1 MYGGSSKHGR
11 LGGGAGRGAG
21 AAKLGRASFPPPHRS
36 STPAANRLSLGGSNN
51 SRGGRNSA
59 PGTSASAAAPAV
71 EEKFSLVSGNNPV
84 AFSMIIRLVPDLV
97 EEIKRVEAQGGT
109 PRIKFDSFSNNPN
122 GNVIDVGGKEFRFT
136 WSRDGDLCDIYEERK
151 TGEDGNGLLVE
162 SGCAWRKVNVQRIL
176 DESTKNHVKRM
187 SEEAER
193 MHKSRK
199 AIVLE
204 QNPAMKNQLAQYDTT
219 ANCSWRN
226 FKHKKEPPSKKQKVE
241 PPQVPPKSAFKSGVS
256 SVTTAKGRPSSSPL
270 PSTPEKSASPFG
282 MLNIS
287 KTRASADETIPS
299 KVIIKD
305 KPTPSLDKETSIR
318 TSAAMET
325 AGKGS
330 GRARPTDL
338 QSLLITLLMENP
350 KGMSLK
356 ALEKGIGDSF
366 PNCAKKIESILK
378 KIANCQV
385 PGKYLLKPGVE
396 LESFKKPL
404 FESGSSP
411 EESLRQTPA
420 ADDICDQRPAQEP
433 EIKEKVSSIEME
445 EQGQGHFNAT
455 VGEELQAFQK
465 IDNQQQ
471 SPDLFGEKRASD
483 NSEARVASSTSSES
497 GSDSDSESDS
507 SDSGSDSGSP
517 SRSRSR
523 SKSPIGSGSGSSSDS
538 DSDLSSNSKEVS
550 DEDVN
555 IMSDDDKEPKHQTQA
570 SEAALPVQWGT
581 PDGRPAQSGNDD
593 KQDDSDAIDIET
605 VEQDT
610 ELAVISSSLPSE
622 QPVIETKSSPPEH
635 VEHHDRQNLVD
646 SLFGKTTDKD
656 DFRYEQSDSSER
668 MSKGNLKRGLVK
680 HSDEKSERRKRS
692 KMENSSQP
700 SASLGKG
707 VQFSEDS
714 HNLSPDRLIEGS
726 YKGPVSQMLNK
737 TDRDGNTELGSQ
749 KGYTQAVSG
758 RYSSESKQSS
768 QKSYDHSA
776 QAKAPE
782 QGERPDRYS
791 ESLGLGLQYSE
802 KSSHVHEGF
811 PMRKD
816 NVHSSS
822 QKDGY
827 ANEKKVPRNSK
838 EGGSRG
844 KQSVPLDSH
853 YQKHGDVAGKIK
865 EDRQLSSVLFSSS
878 PRENRNGADRSPVV
892 NGRAS
897 KLQREVSEL
906 ELGELR
912 EAVAEE
918 TPVKKQ
924 FERKNSFKQS
934 EAKLGTRDNWAPDF
948 SKAKPAGKTSL
959 ELGKPSSPDL
969 NLKFPSNAE
978 GLVKKR
984 KYEDRIEDLT
994 GSQQRALQ
1002 SQSQH
1007 LSRVDHSDVVRPFSR
1022 SADNGGKST
1031 HNEVGGRQGIS
1042 LDGYGESNKK
1052 ASLSASQHHDSKQGS
1067 LTHTNKESKR
1077 PASSMVI
1084 EQTDVR
1090 KDSMLAEGTDSD
1102 RKRRDSSSDENS
1114 CSYTKYE
1121 KDEPELKGPIKDFSQ
1136 YKEYVQEYRD
1146 KYDSYCSLNKILESY
1161 RNEFLKLGKDLE
1173 FATGTERYYNILDQL
1188 KESYRQC
1195 GSRHKRLKK
1204 IFVVLHEELKHLK
1217 ERIKDFALPY
1227 TKD

>member
-1 MYGGSSKHGR
+1 MYGGSSKHGHGR

-21 AAKLGRASFPPPHRS
+21 AAKLGRASFPPPHRNS
-36 STPAANRLSLGGSNN
+36 AGPAAANRLSLGGSNH
-51 SRGGRNSA
+51 RGGRNPPA
-59 PGTSASAAAPAV
+59 PATSAAAPAV
-71 EEKFSLVSGNNPV
+71 EEKFSLVAGNNPV

-97 EEIKRVEAQGGT
+97 DEIRRVEAQGGT
-109 PRIKFDSFSNNPN
+109 PRIKFDSMTNNPN

-136 WSRDGDLCDIYEERK
+136 WSRDGDLCDIYEERE

-176 DESTKNHVKRM
+176 DESTKNHVKRR

-193 MHKSRK
+193 LHKSRK

-204 QNPAMKNQLAQYDTT
+204 QNPAMKNQLKQFTAAT
-219 ANCSWRN
+219 ANSSWRN
-226 FKHKKEPPSKKQKVE
+226 FKQKKEPPFKKQKVE
-241 PPQVPPKSAFKSGVS
+241 PPQVSAPPKSAYKSGVS
-256 SVTTAKGRPSSSPL
+256 SATTGKGRQSSSPL

-287 KTRASADETIPS
+287 KTHTSADETIPS
-299 KVIIKD
+299 QVIIKD
-305 KPTPSLDKETSIR
+305 KPAPSLDKETSIR
-318 TSAAMET
+318 TSAALET
-325 AGKGS
+325 GKGN
-330 GRARPTDL
+330 GRAKPTDL

-356 ALEKGIGDSF
+356 ALEKAIGDSF
-366 PNCAKKIESILK
+366 PNSLKKIEPILK
-378 KIANCQV
+378 KIANSQA

-411 EESLRQTPA
+411 EENLRQTPA
-420 ADDICDQRPAQEP
+420 KDNVCDQRPAQIP
-433 EIKEKVSSIEME
+433 EFKEKVSSSEME
-445 EQGQGHFNAT
+445 EQGQGQLNAT
-455 VGEELQAFQK
+455 VGEEPQVFQK

-483 NSEARVASSTSSES
+483 NSEAQIGSSSSSES

-517 SRSRSR
+517 SRS
-523 SKSPIGSGSGSSSDS
+523 KSPKGSGSGSSSDS
-538 DSDLSSNSKEVS
+538 ESDVSSNSKEVS

-570 SEAALPVQWGT
+570 SEAALPIPWET
-581 PDGRPAQSGNDD
+581 PDGRLVQSGNDD
-593 KQDDSDAIDIET
+593 KQDDLESDAIDIET
-605 VEQDT
+605 VEQDA
-610 ELAVISSSLPSE
+610 ELAVVSSSTPNKCD
-622 QPVIETKSSPPEH
+622 QPVDEKKPSSPEH
-635 VEHHDRQNLVD
+635 VEHHDRQILVD
-646 SLFGKTTDKD
+646 SLFGKTADKD

-668 MSKGNLKRGLVK
+668 MTKGKSKRGLEVK

-692 KMENSSQP
+692 KTENSPQP
-700 SASLGKG
+700 PASVGKG
-707 VQFSEDS
+707 VQFSEDY

-726 YKGPVSQMLNK
+726 YKGPVSQTLNK
-737 TDRDGNTELGSQ
+737 ADRDGNTEFGSQ
-749 KGYTQAVSG
+749 KGYNQAVSG
-758 RYSSESKQSS
+758 RYSSESKQLSR
-768 QKSYDHSA
+768 KSYDHSA
-776 QAKAPE
+776 QAKAPD

-791 ESLGLGLQYSE
+791 ESLGHGLQYSE
-802 KSSHVHEGF
+802 KSSHVHEGL
-811 PMRKD
+811 PLRKD

-827 ANEKKVPRNSK
+827 ANEKKVSRNSK
-838 EGGSRG
+838 EGGGRG

-865 EDRQLSSVLFSSS
+865 EDRQVSSMFVSSS
-878 PRENRNGADRSPVV
+878 PKENRNGADRSPVV
-892 NGRAS
+892 NGRGS

-912 EAVAEE
+912 EAVPEE
-918 TPVKKQ
+918 TTVKKQ
-924 FERKNSFKQS
+924 FERKSSFKQS
-934 EAKLGTRDNWAPDF
+934 ENKLGTRDTWASDF
-948 SKAKPAGKTSL
+948 SKSKPA
-959 ELGKPSSPDL
+959 GKPSSPDL

-984 KYEDRIEDLT
+984 NYEDRIEDLT

-1002 SQSQH
+1002 SQSLH
-1007 LSRVDHSDVVRPFSR
+1007 LSRVDNSDVGRPFSR
-1022 SADNGGKST
+1022 SADNSSKST
-1031 HNEVGGRQGIS
+1031 QNEVGGRQGIS

-1052 ASLSASQHHDSKQGS
+1052 APPRASQHHDSKRGPLS
-1067 LTHTNKESKR
+1067 HTNKESKR
-1077 PASSMVI
+1077 LASSTMM

-1136 YKEYVQEYRD
+1136 YKEYVQEYHD

-1173 FATGTERYYNILDQL
+1173 FASGTERYYNVLDQL

-1217 ERIKDFALPY
+1217 QRIKEFALPY